1 MDNTIRHTW
10 PDIEADEAPHLGS
23 EYLDARTYLA
33 NGARILARRAEP
45 KGKKPAKLQGANESD
60 FGIPDQSQ
68 D

>member
-33 NGARILARRAEP
+33 NDARRAES
-45 KGKKPAKLQGANESD
+45 KGRKPVKLRGANESD